1 MSELFLQPNLIPKD
15 LDITTHTVQNA
26 HNSKHKHHHYEIFYV
41 LNGTIEHVINGQT
54 QKLGIGD
61 CIFLTK
67 DDTHQFVKTKH
78 SFHRDI
84 LISNELF
91 DAIFSL
97 ITSRESS
104 IKLTLSPTN
113 VLNFTIPEL
122 LELELLATKFT
133 NSTDVTV
140 KRGIGIELLVKLL
153 NKYIGFSQTSFDN
166 TPPLITRI
174 LILLNK
180 SYGIKG
186 GTSVVFKDMNYS
198 QSYICSYFKKYM
210 GVTLSQYIRD
220 VRLKHVEYY
229 LITTDYSLPQ
239 IADLVGIDSLS
250 YLNRIFKA
258 KHGIPPMKFRKNHK
272 SFINENNTSHNI

>member
-26 HNSKHKHHHYEIFYV
+26 HNAKHKHHNYEIFYV
-41 LNGTIEHVINGQT
+41 LDGTIEHVVNGQT

-61 CIFLTK
+61 CVFLTK
-67 DDTHQFVKTKH
+67 DDTHQFIQTTH
-78 SFHRDI
+78 SLHRDI

-91 DAIFSL
+91 DTVFSL
-97 ITSRESS
+97 ITSRERS
-104 IKLTLSPTN
+104 IKLTPTN
-113 VLNFTIPEL
+113 VINFAIQEL
-122 LELELLATKFT
+122 LGLELLATKFT

-166 TPPLITRI
+166 TPPLIKKI
-174 LILLNK
+174 LNLLNK

-186 GTSVVFKDMNYS
+186 GTSVIFKDMNYS

-220 VRLKHVEYY
+220 VRLKHIEYY
-229 LITTDYSLPQ
+229 LVTTDYTLPQ
-239 IADLVGIDSLS
+239 IADFVGFDSLS
-250 YLNRIFKA
+250 YLNRIFKE
-258 KHGIPPMKFRKNHK
+258 KHGIPPIKFRKNHK
-272 SFINENNTSHNI
+272 TFVNENNTLHNV